1 MRHVLTLFSILFAFC
16 AFGNA
21 SRFAPIQ
28 RSRLGP
34 RKSCPAT
41 YTSETIDG
49 EQHCVA
55 PRADDYRR
63 EIVNGVPPEGVRPNP
78 SRNPAQQSAVA
89 AERATVSA
97 TEAIVISQNNQGVSA
112 GAVVPANPDPCGP
125 PTGQAPGVAGSLSTC
140 HANVSVA
147 DLAQPSYYGVQC
159 TNDNSGFTL
168 DQGTCLDSLLT
179 VCDQISGQW
188 GVQYQD
194 TDTWIWST
202 EDGNCTFGYWWVF
215 SIFLGA
221 LALDAV
227 FTTQPPPFQENPT
240 DGEDINR
247 LPKGGA
253 PPPSAERCQGQI
265 TSVISQSC
273 AGPVFNA
280 GGVNVK
286 AFPSAGA
293 SNISSTGL
301 PVDPM
306 YPSYVMMPFKSYC
319 GINVMDDC

>member
-1 MRHVLTLFSILFAFC
+1 MRHVLTLFSILLAFS

-21 SRFAPIQ
+21 SRFAPAQ
-28 RSRLGP
+28 RSRFGP

-55 PRADDYRR
+55 PRAEDYRR

-97 TEAIVISQNNQGVSA
+97 TDAIVISQNNQGISA

-168 DQGTCLDSLLT
+168 EQGTCLDSLLT
-179 VCDQISGQW
+179 
-188 GVQYQD
+188 
-194 TDTWIWST
+194 
-202 EDGNCTFGYWWVF
+202 
-215 SIFLGA
+215 
-221 LALDAV
+221 
-227 FTTQPPPFQENPT
+227 ENPT

-253 PPPSAERCQGQI
+253 PPPSDGRCQEQI

-286 AFPSAGA
+286 EFPSAGA
-293 SNISSTGL
+293 SNTSSTGL

>member
-63 EIVNGVPPEGVRPNP
+63 EIVNGVPPEGARPNP

-97 TEAIVISQNNQGVSA
+97 TEALVISQNNQGISA

-147 DLAQPSYYGVQC
+147 DLGQPSYYGVQC

-168 DQGTCLDSLLT
+168 EQGTCLDSLLT

-202 EDGNCTFGYWWVF
+202 EDGNCTFGYW
-215 SIFLGA
+215 
-221 LALDAV
+221 
-227 FTTQPPPFQENPT
+227 
-240 DGEDINR
+240 

-253 PPPSAERCQGQI
+253 PPPSDGRCQEQI

-293 SNISSTGL
+293 SNTSSTGL